1 MTSIKN
7 STVLITGGANGIGR
21 LMGKRLLEKG
31 AKSLVIW
38 DINEAN
44 LEQTTAEFG
53 QQGYDIHPYLVD
65 VADIGDIEF
74 ATEDALKELGSIDI
88 LINNAGIVVG
98 KPFHEH
104 STRDIEK
111 TIRINVLGVMHTTNA
126 ILPSMIARGKG
137 HIVNIASASS
147 YTANPNMS
155 VYAASKW
162 AVMGWSESLRLELER
177 LSQDL
182 HVTTIAPGYINTGM
196 FDGVS
201 APRLTPILAPE
212 DIVSKIIQAIE
223 RNKVLVLEPAI
234 VKSLPTLKGVLP
246 TRAFDYLAENVFG
259 VYHSM
264 DNFKGRKPEDAIP
277 DKTVLAKS
285 KKL

>member
-1 MTSIKN
+1 MTAIKN
-7 STVLITGGANGIGR
+7 SIVLITGGANGIGK
-21 LMGKRLLEKG
+21 LLGKSLLEKG

-44 LEQTTAEFG
+44 LESTTAELS
-53 QQGYDIHPYLVD
+53 QKGYDVHPYLVD
-65 VADIGDIEF
+65 VADTDDIDF
-74 ATEDALKELGSIDI
+74 AAQDVIKELGGIDI
-88 LINNAGIVVG
+88 LVNNAGIIVG
-98 KPFHEH
+98 KAFHEH
-104 STRDIEK
+104 STREIEK

-126 ILPSMIARGKG
+126 FLPNMIERSKG
-137 HIVNIASASS
+137 HVVNIASASS

-177 LSQDL
+177 LSQHL
-182 HVTTIAPGYINTGM
+182 HVTTIAPSYINTGM
-196 FDGVS
+196 FEGVS
-201 APRLTPILAPE
+201 APLLTPILDPE
-212 DIVSKIIQAIE
+212 TIVAKIVQAIE

-234 VKSLPTLKGVLP
+234 VKSLPVLKGVLP
-246 TRAFDYLAENVFG
+246 TRAFDFLAEKIFG

-264 DNFKGRKPEDAIP
+264 DNFKGRKPEEAIP
-277 DKTVLAKS
+277 DKKVLEKS